1 MKTNV
6 ILTLAM
12 TTLLF
17 ASCEEDTPTITQNTI
32 EVDLKIDVDLKVNE
46 QYQYDTKVDGD
57 EDGGSILSQASHY
70 ETSELFRDETTDW
83 SIVYEYEPALD
94 YVGIDEVI
102 FKMSTG
108 SDGASPPTH
117 FEFIK
122 ISFTISE

>member
-6 ILTLAM
+6 ILILTM

-17 ASCEEDTPTITQNTI
+17 TSCEEDTPKITQ
-32 EVDLKIDVDLKVNE
+32 EVDLTIEVDLKVNE
-46 QYQYDTKVDGD
+46 QYQYDTKVEGD

-70 ETSELFRDETTDW
+70 EISELFRDETTDW
-83 SIVYEYEPALD
+83 SIVYEYKPELD

-102 FKMSTG
+102 FKLSTG

-117 FEFIK
+117 FEFLK